1 MKTETEHTSEKDLL
15 RLAGDTDEIIG
26 RTPSWIIRWGTAMV
40 FIVFGLILFAAWVFR
55 YPDRIISGIVV
66 TSENPP
72 APVMARVNGKIAH
85 LGVQEKQWVSAGELL
100 AVLQNP
106 ADYRQ
111 VLSLYTSLDSF
122 LLHPLK
128 GKLLDASCFGEYYRL
143 GEVQSDYARFIKN
156 LLDYNNFIRLNY
168 HSRKILLLQNET
180 EKYRVY
186 IQQVRKQRSL
196 MEKQLDLAYRQFAR
210 DSVLFS
216 GNNLAAAD
224 FDQTQSA
231 LLQKKYAYEDAGIN
245 LSKTQIQMEESEQA
259 ILELQL
265 QKQQEGERLLNTALE
280 AAQSLKG
287 TMDEWRQKYLLVAPV
302 TGTVTFHQVWSV
314 NQEIREKERVF
325 TIVPSGNSRLVG
337 KLNLPLAGSGKVLT
351 GQKVYIRFDDFP
363 RLEYGM
369 VRGIVE
375 GISLVPSDQI
385 YSVEITLPDSLRTNY
400 GKVLPFRQ
408 EMQGTAEI
416 ITEDARL
423 IQRIINPLRSLM
435 KNIVYRDR
443 EGVGHDTKKETL

>member
-1 MKTETEHTSEKDLL
+1 MKNKAEHSGENDLF

-26 RTPSWIIRWGTAMV
+26 RTPSWIIRWGTALV
-40 FIVFGLILFAAWVFR
+40 ILVFGLILFASWIFR
-55 YPDRIISGIVV
+55 YPDRIVSGIVV

-72 APVMARVNGKIAH
+72 APVLARVNGKIAH
-85 LGVQEKQWVSAGELL
+85 MGVREKQWVSTGELL

-106 ADYRQ
+106 SDYRQ
-111 VLSLYTSLDSF
+111 VLSLYSNLDSF
-122 LLHPLK
+122 LLHPTK
-128 GKLLDASCFGEYYRL
+128 GNLLHASLFNEYYSL
-143 GEVQSDYARFIKN
+143 GEVQSEYARFMKT
-156 LLDYNNFIRLNY
+156 LLDYNNFILLDY
-168 HSRKILLLQNET
+168 HSRKIMLLQNET

-186 IQQVRKQRSL
+186 VQQVMQQRSL
-196 MEKQLDLAYRQFAR
+196 MEKQLELAYHQFVR

-231 LLQKKYAYEDAGIN
+231 LLQKKYAYEEAGIS
-245 LSKTQIQMEESEQA
+245 LSKTQIQMAESEQA

-265 QKQQEGERLLNTALE
+265 QRQQEKERIMNTVME

-287 TMDEWRQKYLLVAPV
+287 IMDEWRQKYLLMAPV

-314 NQEIREKERVF
+314 SQEVMEKERVF
-325 TIVPSGNSRLVG
+325 TVIPSGNSRLIG
-337 KLNLPLAGSGKVLT
+337 RLNLPVAGSGKVMT
-351 GQKVYIRFDDFP
+351 GQKVIIRFDDFP
-363 RLEYGM
+363 WLEYGM

-375 GISLVPSDQI
+375 GISLAPSDQT
-385 YSVEITLPDSLRTNY
+385 YNVEITLPDSLRTNY
-400 GKVLPFRQ
+400 GKMLSFRQ

-423 IQRIINPLRSLM
+423 IQRIVNPLRSLL
-435 KNIVYRDR
+435 KNKVYRNR
-443 EGVGHDTKKETL
+443 TEESPENKKETL